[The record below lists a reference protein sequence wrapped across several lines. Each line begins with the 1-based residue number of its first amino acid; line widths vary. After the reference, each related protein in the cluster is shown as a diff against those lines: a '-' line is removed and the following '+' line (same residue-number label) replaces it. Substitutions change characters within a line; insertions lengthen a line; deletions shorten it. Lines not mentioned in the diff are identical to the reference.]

1 MGWGVQSIW
10 EQRDE
15 NVAKPDRTSCLPCAE
30 SRFLLTGWAK
40 HWGSGSAKSCL
51 SQSTELFSTFFCP
64 GQGLA
69 LSPAGLCPLQAGPAL
84 LVLGTQAQVN
94 VIKRE
99 RIESISAVF
108 DILPSGTLV
117 MSLITIS
124 KSTVEWK
131 AKGRNK

>member
-1 MGWGVQSIW
+1 MPRAG
-10 EQRDE
+10 
-15 NVAKPDRTSCLPCAE
+15 A
-30 SRFLLTGWAK
+30 
-40 HWGSGSAKSCL
+40 GSA
-51 SQSTELFSTFFCP
+51 
-64 GQGLA
+64 
-69 LSPAGLCPLQAGPAL
+69 PAGLSAPQPCRLAQPGWCW
-84 LVLGTQAQVN
+84 GQAQVN

-99 RIESISAVF
+99 RIESISGVF

>member
-1 MGWGVQSIW
+1 M
-10 EQRDE
+10 
-15 NVAKPDRTSCLPCAE
+15 
-30 SRFLLTGWAK
+30 
-40 HWGSGSAKSCL
+40 
-51 SQSTELFSTFFCP
+51 LFCTLCP
-64 GQGLA
+64 GQGWLCPSRA
-69 LSPAGLCPLQAGPAL
+69 LSSPAL
-84 LVLGTQAQVN
+84 AQPGWCWGQAQVN

-99 RIESISAVF
+99 RIESISGVF